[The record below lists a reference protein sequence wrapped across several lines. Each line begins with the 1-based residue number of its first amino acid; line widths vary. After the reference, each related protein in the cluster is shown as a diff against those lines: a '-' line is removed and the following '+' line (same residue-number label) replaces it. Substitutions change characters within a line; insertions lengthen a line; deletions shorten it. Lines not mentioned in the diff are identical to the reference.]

1 MLLTQE
7 NTMATID
14 WKDAVAR
21 AVRRHRADLG
31 ISQEELAEK
40 ANSGRG
46 YISRIESGSVDVSLA
61 VFVRLAIALEMEP
74 WELLRDAQIAVPR
87 RSVSKTGKK

>member
-1 MLLTQE
+1 
-7 NTMATID
+7 MATLD

-40 ANSGRG
+40 SDSSRG
-46 YISRIESGSVDVSLA
+46 YISRIESGSVDLSLA
-61 VFVRLAIALEMEP
+61 VFVRLATGLGIEP
-74 WELLRDAQIAVPR
+74 WELLKDAQTTAP
-87 RSVSKTGKK
+87 KKPAKKSR

>member
-1 MLLTQE
+1 MLLFQE
-7 NTMATID
+7 NSMATID

-61 VFVRLAIALEMEP
+61 VFVRLAVALGVEP
-74 WELLRDAQIAVPR
+74 WELLKDAQTAVPR
-87 RSVSKTGKK
+87 RGASKIGKK

>member
-1 MLLTQE
+1 MLLVEE

-40 ANSGRG
+40 ADSSRG
-46 YISRIESGSVDVSLA
+46 YVSRIESGSVDISIS
-61 VFVRLAIALEMEP
+61 VFVRLAAAFEMEP
-74 WELLRDAQIAVPR
+74 WELLKDAQMAMPR
-87 RSVSKTGKK
+87 RSNSKAARR